1 MAFPALSV
9 RVHRRRFVRSLI
21 CIKFHMFEIPDACY
35 SDVKRFFFS
44 AFMSTICAEH

>member
-35 SDVKRFFFS
+35 SDVKRFFQCIYVNY
-44 AFMSTICAEH
+44 MC